1 MKICLI
7 SLNSLPAISR
17 EHQHLYSGGAEVQ
30 LAQLAIALSKLGHE
44 VSLVVGDFGQP
55 DGAIYEGVRTLKAF
69 KPSGGIRGLRFFHPR
84 WTGLWKAISRANA
97 DVYYYSCAGMILGLL
112 AMFCRIHRKRLVFR
126 AASDSDCSPHTLLD
140 TNRRDRWLYE
150 YGIRRTDAVL
160 VQSRVQ
166 QEAMMSNFGARST
179 IVRGLIERPLHDS
192 EFQPK
197 DIDVL
202 WVANMRHLKRPD
214 RLIEIARALP
224 QYRFHMVGGPVPD
237 EEDFFH
243 RVEEQARM
251 VGNLTFHGKVPYLGV
266 GRFFDRARLVANTS
280 EVEGF
285 PNTFLQ
291 AWVRGIPVVT
301 MFDPDRLVTR
311 EALGTSHQ
319 TVPDMVS
326 GIECLLE
333 KVDAYKQVST
343 NALRFMEHKFGSDK
357 VLAPYLGA
365 LIGPSP
371 DMNSV
376 RVPC

>member
-160 VQSRVQ
+160 VQSR
-166 QEAMMSNFGARST
+166 SSRK
-179 IVRGLIERPLHDS
+179 P
-192 EFQPK
+192 
-197 DIDVL
+197 
-202 WVANMRHLKRPD
+202 
-214 RLIEIARALP
+214 
-224 QYRFHMVGGPVPD
+224 
-237 EEDFFH
+237 
-243 RVEEQARM
+243 
-251 VGNLTFHGKVPYLGV
+251 
-266 GRFFDRARLVANTS
+266 
-280 EVEGF
+280 
-285 PNTFLQ
+285 
-291 AWVRGIPVVT
+291 
-301 MFDPDRLVTR
+301 
-311 EALGTSHQ
+311 
-319 TVPDMVS
+319 
-326 GIECLLE
+326 
-333 KVDAYKQVST
+333 
-343 NALRFMEHKFGSDK
+343 
-357 VLAPYLGA
+357 
-365 LIGPSP
+365 
-371 DMNSV
+371 
-376 RVPC
+376 